1 MYGNSTLPE
10 CAIITAKCETRDK
23 NLRGVLSCLVYST
36 EQESLAKTTK
46 TKNRLSSKIW
56 HESYRLLVREKRRE
70 TPDIS
75 RSRRPTEA
83 TQ

>member
-46 TKNRLSSKIW
+46 TKKPIIIQNLARVL
-56 HESYRLLVREKRRE
+56 
-70 TPDIS
+70 
-75 RSRRPTEA
+75 
-83 TQ
+83 